1 MSGSLLRLRL
11 QVTPVAGRSVDAE
24 LEISAAAG
32 PCQNL
37 CFEVWFPR
45 GLRGVGLAPQQ
56 QVPRVSH
63 AQPHRIRFRLAA
75 EAAGEQVIEVRN
87 LSFRSPQGVA
97 LSEPLVRLP
106 VTIRETAADSEV
118 RLACEWP
125 AGNWVA
131 GREGQILIALR
142 NVGTVPLKRVTLS
155 FQGEFAEQLHRHQEL
170 LGEVPA
176 GAVAQVPVSAH
187 PRSAGPARLLLLAQ
201 WLDGEGR
208 LGEER
213 FQTRI
218 DVAPAVAPGS
228 VPPPP
233 ARLLF
238 VAAEPRTWEP
248 GRARNTVGGGDFAET
263 GQPGS
268 APGRLRLDYEF
279 RQVRS
284 AVLTFGDRLALEHLP
299 AAQLACLATE
309 LLRLRPSYLHVSCH
323 GTPTGDLCFEDDSSS
338 PQRVAA
344 WQLASVLQSTAPS
357 HRCLFLN
364 GCHTASLGAALGRS
378 ARWLIGTTHALEDTL
393 AIAFARA
400 FYEGVAGGLDVPPAF
415 ARAQG
420 ITGDGRLYRL
430 LPGQPA
436 T

>member
-24 LEISAAAG
+24 LEISTTAG

-37 CFEVWFPR
+37 CFEVWFPK

-56 QVPRVSH
+56 RVPRVSPN
-63 AQPHRIRFRLAA
+63 QPHRIRFRLAA

-97 LSEPLVRLP
+97 LSEPRVRLP
-106 VTIRETAADSEV
+106 VTIRETAGNGEG
-118 RLACEWP
+118 RLACDWP
-125 AGNWVA
+125 AGNWVV
-131 GREGQILIALR
+131 GREGQMLIALR
-142 NVGTVPLKRVTLS
+142 NVGAVPLKRVTLS

-187 PRSAGPARLLLLAQ
+187 PRSAGPARLQLLAQ
-201 WLDGEGR
+201 WLDGEWR

-228 VPPPP
+228 APPPP

-238 VAAEPRTWEP
+238 VAAEPRSAAP
-248 GRARNTVGGGDFAET
+248 ARPRNTVGGGNFAET

-268 APGRLRLDYEF
+268 VHGRLRLDYEF

-284 AVLTFGDRLALEHLP
+284 AVLNFGDRLALEHLP
-299 AAQLACLATE
+299 AAQLASLATE

-323 GTPTGDLCFEDDSSS
+323 GTPTGDLCFEDDDSS

-344 WQLASVLQSTAPS
+344 WQLAAVLHGTAAS

-364 GCHTASLGAALGRS
+364 GCFTASLGSALGGS
-378 ARWLIGTTHALEDTL
+378 ARWLVGTTDALDDSL
-393 AIAFARA
+393 AIDFARA

-420 ITGDGRLYRL
+420 ITGDGRVYRL
-430 LPGQPA
+430 LPGKSA